1 MWGVQPESK
10 GQPQKLRQ
18 ALADYMSVWRT
29 AANIEQNK
37 GGLLSVVNFPQ
48 HAVLHLKAYRVEQRP
63 SKHGVSVEP
72 VYSVVA
78 AGTMLTCVSNLR

>member
-1 MWGVQPESK
+1 M
-10 GQPQKLRQ
+10 
-18 ALADYMSVWRT
+18 
-29 AANIEQNK
+29 
-37 GGLLSVVNFPQ
+37 LLSGFLVVAHFHPVR